1 MKREV
6 VPAGQGDPAP
16 GPEPQLAPAPQDVN
30 TAITKRSII
39 SIIMGILSNIPQV
52 IQIIMSIVR
61 AFKGNKRD
69 IDSVVA
75 GIIADMPFV
84 ARAVDTAM
92 TSVASTKRWS

>member
-39 SIIMGILSNIPQV
+39 SIIMGILTNIPQV

-61 AFKGNKRD
+61 AFKGNREK
-69 IDSVVA
+69 ILILLLLVSLL
-75 GIIADMPFV
+75 ICHLLLELLTQP
-84 ARAVDTAM
+84 
-92 TSVASTKRWS
+92 

>member
-1 MKREV
+1 
-6 VPAGQGDPAP
+6 
-16 GPEPQLAPAPQDVN
+16 
-30 TAITKRSII
+30 
-39 SIIMGILSNIPQV
+39 MGIV
-52 IQIIMSIVR
+52 K
-61 AFKGNKRD
+61 AFRGNKRED